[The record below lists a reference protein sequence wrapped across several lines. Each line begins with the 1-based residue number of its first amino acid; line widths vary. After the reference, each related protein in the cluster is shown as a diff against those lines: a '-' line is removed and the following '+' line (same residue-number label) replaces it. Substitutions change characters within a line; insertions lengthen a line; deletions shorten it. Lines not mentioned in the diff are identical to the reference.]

1 MILYYK
7 KYVYLKKKHVKTKST
22 CVTEEKNNGRKIQK
36 FEELRGIENVRIN
49 MFKYFCDYNKG
60 VEKILMED
68 ISNNIQ
74 ILHETKRF
82 NSSLHFM
89 QEKLSE
95 NNQNKSLALVLC
107 GIYRKINV
115 KL

>member
-1 MILYYK
+1 
-7 KYVYLKKKHVKTKST
+7 
-22 CVTEEKNNGRKIQK
+22 
-36 FEELRGIENVRIN
+36 

-60 VEKILMED
+60 VGKILMED

-107 GIYRKINV
+107 GIYRKISV